1 MNINGVITAAGLST
15 RMGDFKPLMLL
26 EGKTLIENCID
37 SMLDAGVTCVTVV
50 LGYRADEIEALL
62 SSRYND
68 DQLVLAYNT
77 EYASTDML
85 TSVKIGIRSLP
96 ACDAFFL
103 LPGDMPAVSASTFRA
118 LQKTWAQT
126 HAKVVFPA
134 MAGKRKHPPLVS
146 YDCIRD
152 ILSYEGDNGLRGIWH
167 RFEEQTDLVTVDDDG
182 CRIDADT
189 MEDYERLTEYMKE
202 KNI

>member
-15 RMGDFKPLMLL
+15 RMGDFKPLMML

-37 SMLDAGVTCVTVV
+37 SMLDAGVACVTVV

-62 SSRYND
+62 SGRYSN

-85 TSVKIGIRSLP
+85 TSVKIGLRSLP

-103 LPGDMPAVSASTFRA
+103 LPGDMPAVSANTFRA

-126 HAKVVFPA
+126 GAMVVFPT
-134 MAGKRKHPPLVS
+134 MAGQRKHPPLIS
-146 YDCIRD
+146 YECVRD
-152 ILSYEGDNGLRGIWH
+152 ILAFEGENGLRGIWS
-167 RFEEQTDLVTVDDDG
+167 RFEKQTALVTVDDDG

>member
-15 RMGDFKPLMLL
+15 RMGAFKPLMML

-37 SMLDAGVTCVTVV
+37 SMLDAGVACVTVV
-50 LGYRADEIEALL
+50 LGFRADEIETLL

-68 DQLVLAYNT
+68 EQLVLTYNT

-85 TSVKIGIRSLP
+85 TSVKIGLRSLP

-103 LPGDMPAVSASTFRA
+103 LPGDMPAVSANTFRA
-118 LQKTWAQT
+118 LQKTWEQAR
-126 HAKVVFPA
+126 AMVVFPV
-134 MAGKRKHPPLVS
+134 MAGQRKHPPLIS
-146 YDCIRD
+146 YECVRD
-152 ILSYEGDNGLRGIWH
+152 ILAFEGENGLRGIWS
-167 RFEEQTDLVTVDDDG
+167 RFEEQTALVTVDDDG